1 MEKKGFVRL
10 MLLFLGFS
18 YLLLSCAAVPST
30 SKSSI
35 LAFPSTSF
43 FNLINNFFFFLFI
56 GSLKSNKELPSSVQD
71 LLAQDVMELSY
82 GEEVIA
88 EGDGFNGERM
98 LMESTDYPGT
108 GANKNHDPKTPGRA

>member
-18 YLLLSCAAVPST
+18 YLLLSSAAVPT
-30 SKSSI
+30 
-35 LAFPSTSF
+35 TR
-43 FNLINNFFFFLFI
+43 
-56 GSLKSNKELPSSVQD
+56 SLKSNQELPSSVQD
-71 LLAQDVMELSY
+71 LLAQDVMELSD
-82 GEEVIA
+82 GEEVIT

-98 LMESTDYPGT
+98 LLESTDYPGT

>member
-30 SKSSI
+30 R
-35 LAFPSTSF
+35 
-43 FNLINNFFFFLFI
+43 
-56 GSLKSNKELPSSVQD
+56 SLKSNKELPSSVQD

>member
-18 YLLLSCAAVPST
+18 YLLLTCAAVPT
-30 SKSSI
+30 
-35 LAFPSTSF
+35 TR
-43 FNLINNFFFFLFI
+43 
-56 GSLKSNKELPSSVQD
+56 SLKSNKELPSSVQD
-71 LLAQDVMELSY
+71 LLAQDVMELSD
-82 GEEVIA
+82 GEEVTT
-88 EGDGFNGERM
+88 EGDRFNGERM

>member
-18 YLLLSCAAVPST
+18 YLLLSCAAVPT
-30 SKSSI
+30 
-35 LAFPSTSF
+35 TR
-43 FNLINNFFFFLFI
+43 
-56 GSLKSNKELPSSVQD
+56 SLKSNKELPSSVQD
-71 LLAQDVMELSY
+71 LLAQDVMELSD
-82 GEEVIA
+82 GEEVIT

-98 LMESTDYPGT
+98 LLESTDYPGT

>member
-18 YLLLSCAAVPST
+18 YLLLSCAAVPT
-30 SKSSI
+30 
-35 LAFPSTSF
+35 TR
-43 FNLINNFFFFLFI
+43 
-56 GSLKSNKELPSSVQD
+56 SLKSNKELPSSVQD
-71 LLAQDVMELSY
+71 LLAQGVMELSY
-82 GEEVIA
+82 GEEVIT
-88 EGDGFNGERM
+88 EGDGFNRERM

>member
-1 MEKKGFVRL
+1 

-30 SKSSI
+30 R
-35 LAFPSTSF
+35 
-43 FNLINNFFFFLFI
+43 
-56 GSLKSNKELPSSVQD
+56 SLKSNKELPSSSSVQD
-71 LLAQDVMELSY
+71 LLVQDVMKL
-82 GEEVIA
+82 GEA
-88 EGDGFNGERM
+88 EGLFGESGNGAISREDRM

>member
-18 YLLLSCAAVPST
+18 YLLLSCVAVPT
-30 SKSSI
+30 
-35 LAFPSTSF
+35 TR
-43 FNLINNFFFFLFI
+43 
-56 GSLKSNKELPSSVQD
+56 SLKSNKELPSSVQD
-71 LLAQDVMELSY
+71 LLAQDVMELSD
-82 GEEVIA
+82 GEEVIT

-98 LMESTDYPGT
+98 LLESTDYPGT

>member
-18 YLLLSCAAVPST
+18 YLLLSCAAVPT
-30 SKSSI
+30 
-35 LAFPSTSF
+35 TR
-43 FNLINNFFFFLFI
+43 
-56 GSLKSNKELPSSVQD
+56 SLKSNKELPSSVQD
-71 LLAQDVMELSY
+71 LLAQDVMELSD
-82 GEEVIA
+82 GEEVIT